1 MFFKYIR
8 VEYETQVE
16 DLMNYLFEKFKVDK
30 PKLIISV
37 IGNEKNFEIGAKIK
51 TTFQEGI
58 VKIAKNIN
66 PLIITMEINGGVS
79 KLTGEA
85 FAQSFFD
92 LSKTTL
98 LGITPW
104 GIINGKDILEVNY
117 MNKTSTVNAGFVL
130 QQY

>member
-16 DLMNYLFEKFKVDK
+16 DLINYLFEKFKVDK

-51 TTFQEGI
+51 TNFQEGI

-66 PLIITMEINGGVS
+66 PLIITMGINGGVS

-85 FAQSFFD
+85 FAQSSFD

>member
-51 TTFQEGI
+51 TNFQEGI

-66 PLIITMEINGGVS
+66 PLIITMGINGGVS

-85 FAQSFFD
+85 FAQSSFD